1 MKKLI
6 NLVLFF
12 IVFQT
17 LAQNKQILY
26 NFAELPQTLLLNP
39 ASEVNYKFHAGVPL
53 LSGISSDFGSK
64 GVVLSDIF
72 ANDNRS
78 INDKIAEAIG
88 NLSYRDFTKINT
100 QIEIL
105 NAGFRLK
112 DDYYLSFGFYQ
123 ELDAIGYYPK
133 DALDFISEGN
143 APHINRAFSAAGIR
157 YKADFL
163 GVLHAGISKKVDDKL
178 TIGGR
183 FKIYSSALNVES
195 NNNTGLFTT
204 TGGTNNIYTHY
215 LTDVNLKFK
224 TSGLIEN
231 NEYITDVNSYLK
243 NTFFGSNLGLGIDV
257 GVTYRITPQLEFS
270 GSILDLGFIN
280 HKKNTKNTSITG
292 NFVFEGVALEFDN
305 DNNFE
310 NWDEI
315 DQRFQ
320 DEIPITDDFESYISW
335 RPTKLN
341 LALKYSFGDYR
352 SKICYDNTYKNFY
365 TDALGVQLYNV
376 FRPLSSQLALTGF
389 YEKAITNKIHTKVT
403 YTVDDFSYSNIG
415 AGLSI
420 QLGSFNFYG
429 LVDNL
434 LEYGDLS
441 STNSASFQLGFNLIF
456 N

>member
-12 IVFQT
+12 MVLQT
-17 LAQNKQILY
+17 LAQNKQIFY

-39 ASEVNYKFHAGVPL
+39 ASEVNYKFHVGLPL

-78 INDKIAEAIG
+78 INDKIAEAIR

-143 APHINRAFSAAGIR
+143 APHVNRAFSAAGIR

-204 TGGTNNIYTHY
+204 TGGINNIYTHY

-243 NTFFGSNLGLGIDV
+243 NTIFGSNLGLGIDV

-292 NFVFEGVALEFDN
+292 NFVFEGVALEFNN

-320 DEIPITDDFESYISW
+320 DEIPVTDDFESYISW
-335 RPTKLN
+335 
-341 LALKYSFGDYR
+341 
-352 SKICYDNTYKNFY
+352 
-365 TDALGVQLYNV
+365 
-376 FRPLSSQLALTGF
+376 
-389 YEKAITNKIHTKVT
+389 
-403 YTVDDFSYSNIG
+403 
-415 AGLSI
+415 
-420 QLGSFNFYG
+420 
-429 LVDNL
+429 
-434 LEYGDLS
+434 
-441 STNSASFQLGFNLIF
+441 
-456 N
+456 

>member
-1 MKKLI
+1 M
-6 NLVLFF
+6 VL
-12 IVFQT
+12 QT

-26 NFAELPQTLLLNP
+26 YFAELPQTLLLNP
-39 ASEVNYKFHAGVPL
+39 ASEVNYKFHVGLPL

-78 INDKIAEAIG
+78 INDKIAEAIR

-112 DDYYLSFGFYQ
+112 DDHYLSFGFYQ

-143 APHINRAFSAAGIR
+143 APHVNRAFSVAGVR

-163 GVLHAGISKKVDDKL
+163 GVLHTGVSKKVDDKL

-231 NEYITDVNSYLK
+231 NEYITDVNYYLK
-243 NTFFGSNLGLGIDV
+243 NTIFGSNLGLGIDV

-320 DEIPITDDFESYISW
+320 DEIPVTDDFESYISW

-365 TDALGVQLYNV
+365 TDAIGVQLYNV
-376 FRPLSSQLALTGF
+376 FRPLSSQLALTAF
-389 YEKAITNKIHTKVT
+389 YEKAITNKIHTKIT

-415 AGLSI
+415 AGLSV
-420 QLGSFNFYG
+420 QLGSVNFYG

-441 STNSASFQLGFNLIF
+441 SANSASFQLGFNLIF